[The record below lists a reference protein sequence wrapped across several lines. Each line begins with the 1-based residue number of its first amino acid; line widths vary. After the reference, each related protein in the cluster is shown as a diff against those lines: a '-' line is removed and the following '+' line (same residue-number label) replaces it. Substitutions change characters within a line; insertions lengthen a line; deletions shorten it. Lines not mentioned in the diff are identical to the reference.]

1 MKFNVVKFCTNLTK
15 FFYKLRTS
23 AKGEGGRGMSNADKC
38 GQGGPKNGHFV
49 RTSFMDDPK
58 VEFPPPYPVVHVELA
73 LYDPSRT
80 WYMLNLHCM
89 IPHARGTC

>member
-38 GQGGPKNGHFV
+38 GQGGGGSKKW
-49 RTSFMDDPK
+49 SFCAD
-58 VEFPPPYPVVHVELA
+58 V
-73 LYDPSRT
+73 LYGRP
-80 WYMLNLHCM
+80 LLG
-89 IPHARGTC
+89 IL